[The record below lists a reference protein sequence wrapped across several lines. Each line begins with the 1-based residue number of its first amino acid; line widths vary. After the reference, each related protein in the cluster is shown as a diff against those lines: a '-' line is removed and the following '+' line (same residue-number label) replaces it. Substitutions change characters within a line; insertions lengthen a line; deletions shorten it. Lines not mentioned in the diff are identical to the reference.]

1 MKTIKIII
9 SLLTVLLFCATL
21 TACAKE
27 NKEQPKQDSA
37 QVEAEQKEKDQD
49 VRDQNAHIREP
60 VEPKDDGGLASREQK
75 AREQSDSSDEDDR
88 IDTPEKDDGGLAE
101 REQEAREQQEQA
113 EQERERREQEERE
126 EQERREQEEQQQ
138 QQISSYEHHI
148 GEAVFYTEH
157 DLRRYIIPDPDN
169 PGSLL
174 DLETMLHDV
183 WGDVGLLEVS
193 NGYFGADGGSTT
205 RGVAFETIS
214 GDLVPGVGY
223 TVKDSYIYV
232 GKNGEKQYDSVV
244 RIYNEKQPPGN
255 WIVVKNFTFGFS
267 PDAAALLLYMLEQN
281 ELNPRG
287 NIAGELPLPDNYECG
302 YH

>member
-9 SLLTVLLFCATL
+9 SLLTVLLFCAAL

-75 AREQSDSSDEDDR
+75 AREQSDSNDEDDR

-126 EQERREQEEQQQ
+126 QEQQQ
-138 QQISSYEHHI
+138 QQQSNGYEHHI
-148 GEAVFYTEH
+148 GDAVFYTEH
-157 DLRRYIIPDPDN
+157 DLWKYIIPKEYYP
-169 PGSLL
+169 SEKWL
-174 DLETMLHDV
+174 DLETMLRDI
-183 WGDVGLLEVS
+183 WGNVGLLES
-193 NGYFGADGGSTT
+193 GDGYFGADGGPTT
-205 RGVAFETIS
+205 RAVAFDNIGIGE
-214 GDLVPGVGY
+214 LVPGAGY
-223 TVKDSYIYV
+223 ALMDTYFFV
-232 GKNGEKQYDSVV
+232 GKNGEEQYDSVV

-255 WIVVKNFTFGFS
+255 WIVVKDFTFGLS

-302 YH
+302 WR

>member
-1 MKTIKIII
+1 MKTVKIII
-9 SLLTVLLFCATL
+9 SLLTVLLFCAAL

-113 EQERERREQEERE
+113 EQERREQE
-126 EQERREQEEQQQ
+126 QQQ
-138 QQISSYEHHI
+138 SNGYEHHI
-148 GEAVFYTEH
+148 GDAVFYTEH
-157 DLRRYIIPDPDN
+157 DLWKYIIPNENN
-169 PGSLL
+169 PAHKWL
-174 DLETMLHDV
+174 DLEVMLRDI
-183 WGDVGLLEVS
+183 WGDVGLLGGGD
-193 NGYFGADGGSTT
+193 GYFGADGGPTT
-205 RGVAFETIS
+205 RAVAFDNQGI

-223 TVKDSYIYV
+223 TLMDTYFMV
-232 GKNGEKQYDSVV
+232 GKDNDGRQFDSVV
-244 RIYNEKQPPGN
+244 RIYNEKQPPEG
-255 WIVVKNFTFGFS
+255 WIVVKDFTFGFS